1 MVHGNETKTGGIR
14 VDDLAEAQPT
24 RQTRVKYLI
33 PHEVLAKDSAD
44 RRKISYL
51 LNRRFEEE
59 RCRIEIL
66 KIELAAARGLMKDLL
81 DSTDPELV
89 REGAPRFD
97 VRRQAQLFIEY
108 SLPRETRVRINKLQK
123 EFQANWSNEYS
134 PRNIEPYHT
143 DCE

>member
-1 MVHGNETKTGGIR
+1 MLHGNEPESGR
-14 VDDLAEAQPT
+14 VQVDDLAEDRPT

-66 KIELAAARGLMKDLL
+66 KIELAVARKLLQDLL
-81 DSTDPELV
+81 GSTDPELV
-89 REGAPRFD
+89 REGALRYD
-97 VRRQAQLFIEY
+97 VRRQARLFIEH
-108 SLPRETRVRINKLQK
+108 SLPTETRQRINKLQK
-123 EFQANWSNEYS
+123 EFQANWSNEYK
-134 PRNIEPYHT
+134 PQDIKPYHT

>member
-1 MVHGNETKTGGIR
+1 M
-14 VDDLAEAQPT
+14 
-24 RQTRVKYLI
+24 I
-33 PHEVLAKDSAD
+33 PHEVLTKDSAD

-66 KIELAAARGLMKDLL
+66 KIELAAARELMKDLL
-81 DSTDPELV
+81 DSTDADLV
-89 REGAPRFD
+89 SEGVPQYD

-108 SLPRETRVRINKLQK
+108 SVPRETRARIDRLQQ
-123 EFQANWSNEYS
+123 EFQADWSKEYK
-134 PRNIEPYHT
+134 PRTIKPYHT